1 MGNLGNLGK
10 MGKMGNL
17 GNLGKMGKMGNLAF
31 YFYPLVGGN
40 FQKIFEV
47 PSLTRASV
55 AGVAPCGKPDKGLQD
70 L

>member
-17 GNLGKMGKMGNLAF
+17 GNLGKMGNLAF